1 VTLPNLVVLAP
12 VPGRAAALGVV
23 PDPTFAQEIVGPG
36 AAIVP
41 PSAVVDAVAPIS
53 GKLLKVFPHAY
64 VIVAPSGVGV
74 LVHLGID
81 TVQLKGEGF
90 TLRAQQGDTVAAG
103 DVIVSYDV
111 PAIVAAGRDPIV
123 PVIILERKAADI
135 TLADVIA
142 AGADLAAGDAFLTVN
157 R

>member
-1 VTLPNLVVLAP
+1 MLAGLVVRSPLA
-12 VPGRAAALGVV
+12 GRAVALQTV
-23 PDPTFAQEIVGPG
+23 PDATFAQAIVGPG

-41 PSAVVDAVAPIS
+41 PQAVVDAIAPID

-64 VIVAPSGVGV
+64 VIVAPDGRGV

-81 TVQLKGEGF
+81 TVQLKGAGF
-90 TLRAQQGDTVAAG
+90 TVRATQGDTVAAG

-111 PAIVAAGRDPIV
+111 PAIVASGRDPIV
-123 PVIILERKAADI
+123 PVIVLDRKVEDI
-135 TLADVIA
+135 TLAEAVA
-142 AGADLAAGDAFLTVN
+142 AGHELAAGDAFLTVD